1 MIPKSSRSAVLSH
14 DAALDALV
22 IQLYRIRDAGERAAL
37 RREMAAIRE
46 SARKILADHVVA
58 AGDLRH

>member
-22 IQLYRIRDAGERAAL
+22 VKLYRIRDGRERAAIL
-37 RREMAAIRE
+37 RELAATRE
-46 SARKILADHVVA
+46 SARRILADHVIA
-58 AGDLRH
+58 AGDLRQ

>member
-22 IQLYRIRDAGERAAL
+22 VKLYRIRDVRERAAL

-46 SARKILADHVVA
+46 SARKILADHVIA